1 MDDDAWDNN
10 DDGDDIIGIELSDD
24 ENEDSKNGNNAAIQE
39 LLVQMIDPIKT
50 ILEKDSL
57 ESI

>member
-1 MDDDAWDNN
+1 LDDDAWDNN